1 MKFGLILLFG
11 VTSLLAAGCATHQK
25 APGATFDRIGQEMQG
40 AVEAT
45 AKGSADSA
53 LNQAML
59 PPLQL
64 DLPESA
70 KSVEPRFDLAVSNA
84 PAAQVFMALVSG
96 TRYSMLVAPEVS
108 GTVTV
113 NLKSVTVREALETL
127 RELYGYEFKLQGT
140 RIYIQPNTMQTRIFQ
155 LNYLAGKRVGQSDV
169 RVISGSIATTPAQSQ
184 GANAT
189 RCRQPNRVEFRLGAS
204 QQPDIDHDGQR
215 LLARLDDGSQQH
227 CRDAGG
233 ARRNRQC
240 RFRRGRGQSLSGGY
254 ARRRKLPQADPVDR
268 RAAGDAGGQDS

>member
-45 AKGSADSA
+45 AKGGADSA

-113 NLKSVTVREALETL
+113 GLI
-127 RELYGYEFKLQGT
+127 
-140 RIYIQPNTMQTRIFQ
+140 RITSSRF
-155 LNYLAGKRVGQSDV
+155 
-169 RVISGSIATTPAQSQ
+169 
-184 GANAT
+184 
-189 RCRQPNRVEFRLGAS
+189 FR
-204 QQPDIDHDGQR
+204 
-215 LLARLDDGSQQH
+215 
-227 CRDAGG
+227 
-233 ARRNRQC
+233 
-240 RFRRGRGQSLSGGY
+240 
-254 ARRRKLPQADPVDR
+254 
-268 RAAGDAGGQDS
+268 